1 MDDPMLDCR
10 RHEAALRGLS
20 RLNYLSGSA
29 RSIWPSLA
37 ALARQLDRQQLR
49 VLDVATGAG
58 DVPVRLWRMARRA
71 GLHLEIHG
79 LDVSPRAVEFA
90 ARRAAAEQ
98 AAIHFSVLD
107 VLAGLLPDCEEAMT
121 WRIGN
126 HGFEMTLSSR
136 VPELIARY
144 LRPWLE
150 AWLKAEGLSLAA
162 IGSWAIHPGG
172 PRIIES
178 VAAALD
184 LPASATAVSAEILA
198 ECGNMSSTSVLFVL
212 DRLQQVNA
220 PRPCVALA
228 FGPGLVAEAALIV

>member
-1 MDDPMLDCR
+1 
-10 RHEAALRGLS
+10 
-20 RLNYLSGSA
+20 
-29 RSIWPSLA
+29 
-37 ALARQLDRQQLR
+37 
-49 VLDVATGAG
+49 
-58 DVPVRLWRMARRA
+58 
-71 GLHLEIHG
+71 
-79 LDVSPRAVEFA
+79 
-90 ARRAAAEQ
+90 
-98 AAIHFSVLD
+98 
-107 VLAGLLPDCEEAMT
+107 MT

-144 LRPWLE
+144 VRPWLE
-150 AWLKAEGLSLAA
+150 AWLQAEGLSLAA
-162 IGSWAIHPGG
+162 MGSWAIHPRG

-198 ECGNMSSTSVLFVL
+198 ERSNMSSPSVLFVL

-228 FGPGLVAEAALIV
+228 SGRGWWRKPR